1 MNLEKIML
9 ESIARGLAII
19 KSRTFNLR
27 AVVAKDKDIKEE
39 RRTAIGG
46 SLESIYRQMAQLQ
59 EQLHEMVCDTQQ

>member
-9 ESIARGLAII
+9 ESIARDLAII

-27 AVVAKDKDIKEE
+27 AVVAKDKDIMEVRRSVIGE
-39 RRTAIGG
+39 R
-46 SLESIYRQMAQLQ
+46 LESIYSEMAQLQ